1 MSAAFPRLTPWVAR
15 LIAANAV
22 IQLLLM
28 TVLTADSIQAA
39 LAFSATTALRQPWTF
54 VTYMFVHGGI
64 LHLAF
69 NMLGLYVFGTAV
81 ENRMGSRS
89 FLIYY
94 LYCGI
99 GAAVFSLA
107 LSRFGVG
114 GPMVGASG
122 AVFGLALAFA
132 MFWPDAELL
141 VFPWPVPIRARTLV
155 TLLVGFSI
163 FFGLVWR
170 NSPMSGVAHLAH
182 LGGVLAGYL
191 FFRIQAISQRA
202 PQTAPRPVERVV
214 TVTSSA
220 RENER
225 PATTIPTIGRSGNDP
240 LRAELDRVLDKIS
253 AKGMSS
259 LTAEERRFLDEVSR
273 RKQQDH

>member
-1 MSAAFPRLTPWVAR
+1 MSVAVPRLTPWVAR

-28 TVLTADSIQAA
+28 TVLTADSIQSA
-39 LAFSATTALRQPWTF
+39 LAFSAATALHQPWSF
-54 VTYMFVHGGI
+54 VTYMFVHAGI

-69 NMLGLYVFGTAV
+69 NMLALYVFGTAV
-81 ENRMGSRS
+81 ENRMGSRA
-89 FLIYY
+89 FLVYY

-107 LSRFGVG
+107 LSRLGLG

-170 NSPMSGVAHLAH
+170 NSPMSGVAHMAH

-191 FFRIQAISQRA
+191 FFRVQAISQRA
-202 PQTAPRPVERVV
+202 PQTVPRPVERVV

-220 RENER
+220 RESER
-225 PATTIPTIGRSGNDP
+225 PATTVHPIGRSGNDP
-240 LRAELDRVLDKIS
+240 LSAELDRVLDKIS

-259 LTAEERRFLDEVSR
+259 LTPEERRFLDEVSR